1 MDLELLLLYIC
12 RYGEFS
18 FTNLSTYHEE
28 VSFYPYT
35 PSAIVPTPDTVER
48 IVWAVQEVDS
58 VIEQL

>member
-28 VSFYPYT
+28 YFYPYT
-35 PSAIVPTPDTVER
+35 PSAIVPTPVTVER